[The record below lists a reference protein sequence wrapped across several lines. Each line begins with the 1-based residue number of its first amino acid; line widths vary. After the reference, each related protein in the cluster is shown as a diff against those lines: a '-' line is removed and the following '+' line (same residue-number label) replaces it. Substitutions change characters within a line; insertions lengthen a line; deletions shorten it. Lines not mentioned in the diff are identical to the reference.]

1 MRQQTLVEH
10 GQVHVLAQ
18 DGQGLDG
25 GLAHAPVV
33 VAAELQEDGE
43 EGVLFVFC
51 FACVCRCT
59 EKVCGR
65 KRMARVCISF
75 AMP

>member
-1 MRQQTLVEH
+1 MWQEALVEH

-33 VAAELQEDGE
+33 VAPELQEDGE
-43 EGVLFVFC
+43 EGVLFVC
-51 FACVCRCT
+51 
-59 EKVCGR
+59 
-65 KRMARVCISF
+65 ARVVEGVGLGCGLDV
-75 AMP
+75 